1 MQSGIDFKK
10 GDGLVPAIIQD
21 QQSGQ
26 VLMLGYMNEE
36 AYNITL
42 AREKVTFWSRSKSR
56 LWVKGEESGNFLDLI
71 SITKDC
77 DSDAL
82 LVKVNPHGPTCHTG
96 TCSCFGE
103 AEFGIAYLEKTIN
116 QRWESKEDAPSY
128 VRSLQEKGIKKIAQ
142 KVGEEGV
149 EVALEAMTDNREEL
163 IGELG
168 DLWFHSL
175 VLMKAKGVKMEEV
188 LALLE
193 QRHSK

>member
-36 AYNITL
+36 AYNKTL
-42 AREKVTFWSRSKSR
+42 SSKKVTFWSRSKNR

-71 SITKDC
+71 SISKDC

-103 AEFGIAYLEKTIN
+103 TEFGIAYLENTIN
-116 QRWESKEDAPSY
+116 QRWEAKSDAPSY
-128 VRSLQEKGIKKIAQ
+128 VRSLKESGVKKIAQ